1 MSDVLRIGLVGVTG
15 LIGQNVMDAC
25 VGREDVRLVG
35 IARREA
41 RLPTGIRME
50 LFVAEPEKWGEVIA
64 AVRPQAMI
72 CALGT
77 TWKKSGADEAV
88 FRSVDYDLVLATARA
103 AKEHGVERFVAIS
116 SVGASMAAMSLYLR
130 VKGEAERDL
139 AKIGFHR
146 LDILRPGLLLGARQ
160 DDSRPA
166 ERLAIAGAPLFN
178 LLLHGK
184 YRQYRGIT
192 AQTVADAALALAKR
206 PARGRFVHDNDAI
219 IRAARSLP
227 QLAGD

>member
-41 RLPTGIRME
+41 KLPSGIRME
-50 LFVAEPEKWGEVIA
+50 LFVAEPDKWGEVIA

-77 TWKKSGADEAV
+77 TWKKSGADEAA
-88 FRSVDYDLVLATARA
+88 FRSVDHDLVLATARA

-116 SVGASMAAMSLYLR
+116 SVGASMAAKSLYLR

-139 AKIGFHR
+139 AKVGFHR

-192 AQTVADAALALAKR
+192 AQMVADAALALAKR

>member
-15 LIGQNVMDAC
+15 LIGQKVMDAC

-41 RLPTGIRME
+41 KLPPGIRME
-50 LFVAEPEKWGEVIA
+50 LFVAEPDKWGEVIA
-64 AVRPQAMI
+64 AVRPRAMI

-88 FRSVDYDLVLATARA
+88 FRSVDHDLVLATARA

-116 SVGASMAAMSLYLR
+116 SVGASPTAKSLYLR

-139 AKIGFHR
+139 AKLGFHR

-160 DDSRPA
+160 GDSRPA
-166 ERLAIAGAPLFN
+166 ERLVIAGAPLFN

-227 QLAGD
+227 QLTDD